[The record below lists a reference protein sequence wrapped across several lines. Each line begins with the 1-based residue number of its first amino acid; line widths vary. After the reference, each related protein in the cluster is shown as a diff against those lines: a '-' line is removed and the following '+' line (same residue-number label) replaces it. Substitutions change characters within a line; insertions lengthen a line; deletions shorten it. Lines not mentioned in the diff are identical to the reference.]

1 MKIKTLTIAKSKSKK
16 AIPHNANYPVTA
28 SAIHNRGLM
37 LAYGCG
43 YDWSKGCEEA
53 GSLPS
58 ELFIHIFPEEDVKKR
73 APKI

>member
-1 MKIKTLTIAKSKSKK
+1 MAK
-16 AIPHNANYPVTA
+16 AISKRTIPLNASYPVTA
-28 SAIHNRGLM
+28 SAIHKKGLM

-58 ELFIHIFPEEDVKKR
+58 ELFIHIFLEEDVKKR
-73 APKI
+73 PPKNY